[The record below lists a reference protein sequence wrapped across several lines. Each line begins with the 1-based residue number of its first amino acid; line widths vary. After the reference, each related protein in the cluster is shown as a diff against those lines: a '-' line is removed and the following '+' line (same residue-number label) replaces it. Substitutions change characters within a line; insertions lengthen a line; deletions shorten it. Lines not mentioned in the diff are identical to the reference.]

1 MISIMRNY
9 IFTAF
14 IRSYECLLVFRG
26 VCITI
31 YIGTLEV
38 KYMKLH
44 SQGNYSSRLLGHP
57 SLGYVETHCVGCK
70 RAAVRHNVSIPPI
83 SYMMHTESS

>member
-1 MISIMRNY
+1 M
-9 IFTAF
+9 
-14 IRSYECLLVFRG
+14 
-26 VCITI
+26 
-31 YIGTLEV
+31 
-38 KYMKLH
+38 YMKLH
-44 SQGNYSSRLLGHP
+44 SQGNCSSRLLGHP